1 MRNREGK
8 IEVEGKEI
16 INRPLLFWNI
26 KHANDETQRSF
37 MTSSY
42 IPSTILKGTL
52 NFLQFHINQMPMFT
66 PLLKISILFG
76 ENKSYQLPTEKFW
89 NSL

>member
-1 MRNREGK
+1 MRNKEGK
-8 IEVEGKEI
+8 IEVDGEEI

-42 IPSTILKGTL
+42 ILSTILKGTL

-66 PLLKISILFG
+66 PSHCVGFRTK
-76 ENKSYQLPTEKFW
+76 P
-89 NSL
+89 